1 MGPAVKWASVNL
13 VGVSSYLRYPH
24 IHDGLIA
31 FVAADD
37 VWLAPVEG
45 GRAWRLTDDREP
57 VRTPRFSPDGANVAF
72 ISLRDGHPEAYVVP
86 VDGDGAARRITWWG
100 AKNTLVLGW
109 TDHGRVLVASHAGEF
124 NLRHTVVKAVGLD
137 GSVER
142 LGYGPAWGVAVAP
155 DGAVALS
162 TPGSRPPSHWKRYR
176 GGAAPRL
183 WLDASDDGTWVQLL
197 SDEPASLVDPMWV
210 GGRLVFVS
218 DRAAKLPGTAAQ
230 ASEQANVWAFEEG
243 IPDESS
249 QARQITHQGP
259 DVGYVRDAAT
269 DGTSVV
275 WHSRGRIFL
284 LDDLASKPRE
294 IEVSTPGVEPETFQ
308 ARPTKN
314 LSRPDPDH
322 GGDASLVTWRGNGY
336 WLTHREGP
344 ARALAAG
351 SGVRVREPVLLGRT
365 GFGVFAT
372 DAGGDD
378 ALEIH
383 HLTGEES
390 PRTIARGELG
400 RVLSMASDPEGERV
414 AVISHDGRISIV
426 EIESGSVDQV
436 AVSREGEAQSP
447 SFSPDGRYLL
457 WSQPIESSLAL
468 HQLMILDTRSDG
480 DVVPLTSGTFHD
492 HDPAFTFDGKHVV
505 FLSERTFD
513 PEYDAHEFALSFAG
527 STRPWLIP
535 ISASEPAPFGPSA
548 EGWRISPQEKDE
560 SNQADDKEEEPE
572 VETSPDLD
580 AEGSEERAVP
590 LPVPSGE
597 YRRLSTCQAG
607 ILWIQ
612 EHRETGALG
621 TRRAGVKDEPTPDTI
636 QLWSLHK
643 RAVET
648 VVDKVS
654 DYAVSGDGRNLVV
667 RYKESVTV
675 TPADRKPK
683 DDKDPSVVKV
693 DLSRLRFEVE
703 PRVEWGQMF
712 DETARLMRDHFWR
725 EDMDGVD
732 WDAVVERWRP
742 VLDSL
747 CSHDDL
753 VDLLWETVAEL
764 NTSHAYVIPIEPP
777 GDQKRRL
784 GLLGADLSPSDDG
797 WRIDRIL
804 PGESSDPAARSP
816 LRGAGVDAHEGDS
829 IVAVDGNPVDSEFGP
844 ARHLI
849 GAAGKPIE
857 LMLRRNG
864 EDRRV
869 VVVPIDDEEVLR
881 YQDWVRSRREYVD
894 ERSGGRLGYVHIPD
908 MMSTGWAQL
917 HRDWRHATEREGVIV
932 DVRYNR
938 GGHTSQLVLARLSK
952 KLVGWTVSRHYES
965 AGTYPASSP
974 RGPVVLVANEYSGSD
989 GDIINAASQAVGL
1002 DGVVG
1007 RRTWGGVVGI
1017 DGRFNLVD
1025 GTSVT
1030 QPRYAFWLEG
1040 KEWGVEN
1047 HGVDPDIEVVH
1058 TPADF
1063 FSDDDPQLDRA
1074 MEEALSILETN
1085 PALTPPSLPEPKVR

>member
-1 MGPAVKWASVNL
+1 MST
-13 VGVSSYLRYPH
+13 YLRYPH
-24 IHDGLIA
+24 IHDDLIT

-57 VRTPRFSPDGANVAF
+57 VRTPRFSPDGTAVAF
-72 ISLRDGHPEAYVVP
+72 ISLRDGHPEAYVIP
-86 VDGDGAARRITWWG
+86 VDGDGGARRLTWWG

-109 TDHGRVLVASHAGEF
+109 TRDGRVLVASHAGEF

-142 LGYGPAWGVAVAP
+142 LAYGPAWGVAES
-155 DGAVALS
+155 DEGAVALS

-183 WLDASDDGTWVQLL
+183 WIDPTGDASWVQLL
-197 SDEPASLVDPMWV
+197 AGEPASLVDPMWV
-210 GGRLVFVS
+210 DGRLVFVS
-218 DRAAKLPGTAAQ
+218 DRAAKLPGTAEEAG
-230 ASEQANVWAFEEG
+230 EQANLWAFAG
-243 IPDESS
+243 GTPDESS
-249 QARQITHQGP
+249 QAEQLTDQEAEL
-259 DVGYVRDAAT
+259 GYVRDAST
-269 DGTSVV
+269 DGRRVV

-284 LDDLASKPRE
+284 LDDLDSEPLE
-294 IEVSTPGVEPETFQ
+294 ISLTTPGAAPEAFQ
-308 ARPTKN
+308 AKSTKN
-314 LSRPDPDH
+314 LSRPRPDH
-322 GGDASLVTWRGNGY
+322 GGDASLIAWRGNGY

-344 ARALAAG
+344 ARALAVG

-365 GFGVFAT
+365 GYGVFAT
-372 DAGGDD
+372 DVEGDD
-378 ALEIH
+378 ALEIQ
-383 HLTGEES
+383 HLSGEEA
-390 PRTIARGELG
+390 PRRIAGGELG
-400 RVLSMASDPEGERV
+400 RVLSMASDSDGDRL
-414 AVISHDGRISIV
+414 AVISHDGSISIV
-426 EIESGSVDQV
+426 DVESGSVSQIGI
-436 AVSREGEAQSP
+436 SPEGEALSP

-457 WSQPIESSLAL
+457 WSQPIESSLGL
-468 HQLMILDTRSDG
+468 HQLMIFDTRSG
-480 DVVPLTSGTFHD
+480 EDVVPLTSGTFHD

-513 PEYDAHEFALSFAG
+513 PEYDPHEFALSFAG

-548 EGWRISPQEKDE
+548 EGWRISSPE
-560 SNQADDKEEEPE
+560 NDDSKEGEEGEEAEEEASPE
-572 VETSPDLD
+572 LD

-597 YRRLSTCQAG
+597 YRRLSTCKAG
-607 ILWIQ
+607 ILWIE
-612 EHRETGALG
+612 EHREAGVLG
-621 TRRAGVKDEPTPDTI
+621 TRRAGVKDEPAPDAI
-636 QLWSLHK
+636 QLWSLQK

-648 VVDKVS
+648 VADKVS

-683 DDKDPSVVKV
+683 DEKGPSVVKV

-703 PRVEWGQMF
+703 PRVEWAQMF

-732 WDAVVERWRP
+732 WDSVVDRWRP
-742 VLDSL
+742 VVDSL

-764 NTSHAYVIPIEPP
+764 NTSHAYVIPTEPP

-784 GLLGADLSPSDDG
+784 GLLGADLSPAGDG

-816 LRGAGVDAHEGDS
+816 LRGAGVDAHEGDL
-829 IVAVDGNPVDSEFGP
+829 IVAVDGNPVDPNVGP

-857 LMLRRNG
+857 LTLRRNG
-864 EDRRV
+864 DDRRV

-881 YQDWVRSRREYVD
+881 YQDWVRSRRDYVD
-894 ERSGGRLGYVHIPD
+894 EHSEGRLGYVHVPD
-908 MMSTGWAQL
+908 MTSTGWAQL

-952 KLVGWTVSRHYES
+952 KLVGWTIARHYQS
-965 AGTYPASSP
+965 AGSYPVSAP

-1017 DGRFNLVD
+1017 DGRYSLVD

-1040 KEWGVEN
+1040 KDWGVEN
-1047 HGVDPDIEVVH
+1047 HGVDPDIEVIH
-1058 TPADF
+1058 SPADF
-1063 FSDDDPQLDRA
+1063 FSDADPQLDRA
-1074 MEEALSILETN
+1074 MEEALSILETR
-1085 PALTPPSLPEPKVR
+1085 PALTEPPLPEPKVRR